1 MKIQQVAG
9 FECEDVTGMVVVIDV
24 LRAFTTAAF
33 AFDAGA
39 KEIILVG
46 GIDEAFA
53 LRETM
58 PEALLMGENRG
69 IFIPGFDYGNS
80 PAALIGEDLNGRSLI
95 QRTSAGTQGVVN
107 SINADQILVSS
118 FVVANATVKQIRAL
132 APEQVTF
139 VNSGIHPTQTGWGLE
154 DIACSDYLTALLQ
167 DANPNPATYLK
178 QVTDCPTG
186 VRFQTA
192 ADTTRQADLKCA
204 IDLDHFPFALQVY
217 KQNGR
222 YILKPITP

>member
-9 FECEDVTGMVVVIDV
+9 FECAEVTGLVVVIDV

-33 AFDAGA
+33 AFAAGA
-39 KEIILVG
+39 KEIILMG
-46 GIDEAFA
+46 GIDAAFA

-80 PAALIGEDLNGRSLI
+80 PAALKEVNLNGRSLI

-107 SINADQILVSS
+107 SINADQILCSS
-118 FVVANATVKQIRAL
+118 FVVADATVKQIRAL

-139 VNSGIHPTQTGWGLE
+139 INSGIHPTQSGWGLE
-154 DIACSDYLTALLQ
+154 DVACSDYLTALLQ
-167 DANPNPATYLK
+167 DANPDPEIYL
-178 QVTDCPTG
+178 QRVTDCPTG

-192 ADTTRQADLKCA
+192 ADPTRQDDLKCA
-204 IDLDHFPFALQVY
+204 IDLDRFDFAMLVH
-217 KQNGR
+217 KQNGLH
-222 YILKPITP
+222 ILKPITP

>member
-1 MKIQQVAG
+1 MKIQQVTG
-9 FECEDVTGMVVVIDV
+9 FECESVTGLVIVIDV

-33 AFDAGA
+33 AFAAGA

-53 LRETM
+53 LRETI

-80 PAALIGEDLNGRSLI
+80 PAALIGLDLNGRSLI

-118 FVVANATVKQIRAL
+118 FVVADATVKQIQAL
-132 APEQVTF
+132 NPEQVTF

-154 DIACSDYLTALLQ
+154 DIACSDYLTAQLQ
-167 DANPNPATYLK
+167 GTNPNPDSYLK
-178 QVTDCPTG
+178 RVTDCPTG
-186 VRFQTA
+186 IQFQNA
-192 ADTTRQADLKCA
+192 EDTTRQDDLQCA
-204 IDLDHFPFALQVY
+204 IDLDRFPYALQVY
-217 KQNGR
+217 KRNNHH
-222 YILKPITP
+222 ILKPVTP